1 MNIHPSAIIDPS
13 AQLHDSVE
21 VGANTIIE
29 GNTDIGEGCVIA
41 SGVRIYAGTR
51 MGSNNRIDHGVAL
64 GCEPQDL
71 GFNRACNSGLVIGS
85 DNHFREN
92 MNISRGSAEGK
103 LTQIGN
109 GNYFMS
115 LTHVA
120 HDCIFGD
127 NNIMTQSAIIA
138 GHCHVGNRC
147 FISGLVAVHQNVNIG
162 DFAMLAGLAKV
173 VKDVPPYATAD
184 GNPATVIGT
193 NVIAMRRAGFDQE
206 ARTAVKRAYKTI
218 YHSGL
223 GLAQAL
229 EKLESEPQTA
239 EVENII
245 HFFKESRRGVTAHR

>member
-21 VGANTIIE
+21 VGANSIIE
-29 GNTDIGEGCVIA
+29 ANTEIGEGSVIA

-51 MGSNNRIDHGVAL
+51 IGQHNRIDHGVAL

-71 GFNRACNSGLVIGS
+71 GFDRNCNSGLVIG
-85 DNHFREN
+85 DHNQFREN
-92 MNISRGSAEGK
+92 MNVSRGSAEGK
-103 LTQIGN
+103 MTRIGSH
-109 GNYFMS
+109 NYFMS

-127 NNIMTQSAIIA
+127 HNIMTQSAIIA

-162 DFAMLAGLAKV
+162 DYAMVAGLAKI
-173 VKDVPPYATAD
+173 VKDVPPYATVD

-193 NVIAMRRAGFDQE
+193 NVVAMRRGGFDQE
-206 ARTAVKRAYKTI
+206 ARSAVKRAYKTL
-218 YHSGL
+218 YHSDMNL
-223 GLAQAL
+223 GQAL
-229 EKLESEPQTA
+229 QRLEAGPKTT
-239 EVENII
+239 EVETII
-245 HFFKESRRGVTAHR
+245 RFFKESRRGVTAHR